1 MLKVAVC
8 GNIASGK
15 SEVQRILKSLGYK
28 VFDTDL
34 AGHEVLLECSEKIQA
49 AFSNFSI
56 TENGKI
62 SREKLGKVVFDDKKQ
77 LEKLNSLVH
86 PLIKEKILKF
96 FDENSDEKLIFVAIP
111 LLFEAGMESLFDKI
125 VFVSAG
131 DEIRLE
137 RLMKRNGYDKDYA
150 QKRLD
155 SQIPQEIKIPKSDF
169 VLENNS
175 TLSNLQESVTTLVQK
190 LERLV

>member
-34 AGHEVLLECSEKIQA
+34 AGHEVLLEYSEKIQA

-56 TENGKI
+56 TVNGKI
-62 SREKLGKVVFDDKKQ
+62 SREKLGKVVFNDKKQ

-125 VFVSAG
+125 VFMSAG

-137 RLMKRNGYDKDYA
+137 RLMKRNGYDKNYA
-150 QKRLD
+150 PKRLD